1 MSVSSLRKL
10 LDDRK
15 VPHRDCLEKGEL
27 LFRAKQALSAEA
39 AEMTEAERL
48 AVSAEQQ
55 YKNVK
60 GSGVEERKDI
70 ERKEDW
76 DNEEENA
83 REGAGVQNNSFDDPL
98 YGSSRFDSF
107 ATGAINPK
115 RDDTGNANDAG
126 NTFSNPGEEEDD
138 GLVFRLSRRSGK
150 RSSPPASSS
159 LSSDVAPDQKVQI
172 SAAEVRKKKQE
183 RLRAKRRAV
192 SSKQRSGRRPNR
204 RENRRQKKSPESTL
218 PPSPPTSSDTAG
230 VAPRPAA
237 ADPRPAQ
244 ATTAF
249 VLPTPLG

>member
-1 MSVSSLRKL
+1 M
-10 LDDRK
+10 
-15 VPHRDCLEKGEL
+15 
-27 LFRAKQALSAEA
+27 
-39 AEMTEAERL
+39 

-183 RLRAKRRAV
+183 RLRARRAV
-192 SSKQRSGRRPNR
+192 WSSSALDAAVAGKSQT
-204 RENRRQKKSPESTL
+204 KKSPSNHR
-218 PPSPPTSSDTAG
+218 PRRVFDTAG
-230 VAPRPAA
+230 VAPRP
-237 ADPRPAQ
+237 PRQSTLLRRRRRRCASDTSGQ
-244 ATTAF
+244 
-249 VLPTPLG
+249 